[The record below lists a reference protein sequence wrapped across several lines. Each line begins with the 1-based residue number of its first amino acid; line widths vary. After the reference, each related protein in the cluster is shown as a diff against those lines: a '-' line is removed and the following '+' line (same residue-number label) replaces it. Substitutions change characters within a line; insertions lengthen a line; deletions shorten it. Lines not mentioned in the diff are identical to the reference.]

1 MKKAVSLAL
10 ATVCATSCIVC
21 PATAETQ
28 MTGGEALAM
37 MFINE
42 FFSPDE
48 KAGINY
54 SIALDQENKH
64 FIITAQN
71 QQLESLCG
79 TDNENFEKY
88 AESVMTLFDSVSSLV
103 RTSTGDDDYYM
114 TLTYYLR
121 RSQIESPFGAYCC
134 FSSKGGSSHRVN
146 AEFVSTDSIKYYVAD
161 ENAKADDIQTII
173 DYFSQKDCTLR
184 CIEYFTSSSNPVSNY
199 VISVSGS
206 YCDAFLKNHKGKTE
220 QFVPVP
226 DKYVIDARYI
236 CNATEATQF
245 HIHFLVEDSAQM
257 EGYFFFSHSYWQGTY
272 WGD

>member
-54 SIALDQENKH
+54 SITLDQENKH

-88 AESVMTLFDSVSSLV
+88 ADAIMTLFDSVSSLV

-114 TLTYYLR
+114 TLTYYL
-121 RSQIESPFGAYCC
+121 SSSTFEHPYGAYCC
-134 FSSKGGSSHRVN
+134 LSSKGGTSHRVN
-146 AEFVSTDSIKYYVAD
+146 EQFVSTQDITFYVACEEAETED
-161 ENAKADDIQTII
+161 IKAII
-173 DYFSQKDCTLR
+173 DFYSQKGCTVKSMSFLSAWYS
-184 CIEYFTSSSNPVSNY
+184 IT
-199 VISVSGS
+199 VSGE
-206 YCDAFLKNHKGKTE
+206 YCDAFEQNYVGKD
-220 QFVPVP
+220 QQHVSVP
-226 DKYVIDARYI
+226 DKYVIDAREI
-236 CNATEATQF
+236 CKKTEIETIAISFANSENKTFGRLQ
-245 HIHFLVEDSAQM
+245 
-257 EGYFFFSHSYWQGTY
+257 FSHSGWTGYYYAMQ
-272 WGD
+272 DN